1 MKFETTVP
9 YTTPKRGPAAAVRGE
24 GRPALQSWGRGE
36 AAGVL
41 PVTHCGSHCESECS
55 PVSASLFPLYSWGG
69 GRPLLLL
76 VLASLLAMVAPKD
89 WLHRN
94 STGDGTVTL

>member
-41 PVTHCGSHCESECS
+41 PATHCGSHCESECS

-69 GRPLLLL
+69 GVETTASVGPGLSPSHGSPKR
-76 VLASLLAMVAPKD
+76 LATQKQY
-89 WLHRN
+89 R
-94 STGDGTVTL
+94 